1 MLPPIR
7 QSVPDSDPCYWCG
20 GSANSDEHVPPKG
33 IFPELKDIPER
44 DLRFNLLTV
53 RSCEEHNQRKSN
65 NDEYLMAVITPVLG
79 NNEIAIKQ
87 TDTKIKRALERNDGS
102 LERAAYIGLEEYSDV
117 VNGQERTCAHG
128 SIDTKRFFDSIEP
141 IARAI
146 YRLHF
151 DCRFSGKCLFFADF
165 LDSGDHVEASSIRT
179 FYQEVIRKDIP
190 NWPSYATNSEVFYF
204 QVDPIKRCGG
214 LQLMAFTFFEGA
226 QVLVGFL
233 DPEVVA
239 KPKCL

>member
-1 MLPPIR
+1 MKMLPPIR

-33 IFPELKDIPER
+33 IFPELKDIPEK

-79 NNEIAIKQ
+79 NNKISIKQ
-87 TDTKIKRALERNDGS
+87 TDTKIKRALERNGGS
-102 LERAAYIGLEEYSDV
+102 LEKAAYIGLEEYSEV
-117 VNGQERTCAHG
+117 INGQERICARG
-128 SIDTKRFFDSIEP
+128 NIDIKRFFDSIEP

-165 LDSGDHVEASSIRT
+165 LILAIMWLLPQLRR
-179 FYQEVIRKDIP
+179 FIRK
-190 NWPSYATNSEVFYF
+190 
-204 QVDPIKRCGG
+204 
-214 LQLMAFTFFEGA
+214 FFERMCPIGRVMGRI
-226 QVLVGFL
+226 QRCFIFRLIL
-233 DPEVVA
+233 
-239 KPKCL
+239 